1 MFARKLIARSMLICG
16 LALSPDAVAHHAF
29 AAEFDGKKPI
39 RLVGVVTKIQWTNP
53 HTYFYLDVET
63 GAGATTSW
71 ACEAGNPGA
80 LSRRGWNRD
89 DVKIGD
95 TLIVEGYLAKD
106 GSRLVD
112 IRRAILPGGRS
123 VNGGTPGDGGPEDR
137 GAEDGTAQH

>member
-1 MFARKLIARSMLICG
+1 MKKFIAVAAMTCG
-16 LALSPDAVAHHAF
+16 LASSWPAVAHHSF
-29 AAEFDGKKPI
+29 AAEFDGNKPV
-39 RLVGVVTKIQWTNP
+39 RLVGVVTKILWTNP

-63 GAGATTSW
+63 SPGSVSNW

-80 LSRRGWNRD
+80 LARRGWNRD

-95 TLIVEGYLAKD
+95 TLTVEGYLAKD

-123 VNGGTPGDGGPEDR
+123 VHGGTPGDGGPEDQGTDD
-137 GAEDGTAQH
+137 GASKR

>member
-1 MFARKLIARSMLICG
+1 MCSH
-16 LALSPDAVAHHAF
+16 AVAHHSF
-29 AAEFDGKKPI
+29 AAEFDGKKPV
-39 RLVGVVTKIQWTNP
+39 RLVGVVAKIQWTNP

-63 GAGATTSW
+63 SPGVTSTW

-80 LSRRGWNRD
+80 LSRRGWSRD

-95 TLIVEGYLAKD
+95 PLIVEGYLAKD

-123 VNGGTPGDGGPEDR
+123 VYGGTPGDGGPEDR
-137 GAEDGTAQH
+137 GTADGATKN